1 LESEQT
7 IMSVQ
12 PSTLRAEV
20 STEIKRL
27 DLARIVNTRSPRL
40 GDKDYP
46 VISRGDIILA
56 GTLTINLLSLGLASA
71 LRDQIREDAKKDRS
85 HIEYK
90 ASATLGEL
98 DRSIGQFGG
107 AGVSDAA
114 AAKFREHLAYAR
126 TLITILTGKK

>member
-1 LESEQT
+1 
-7 IMSVQ
+7 MSVQ
-12 PSTLRAEV
+12 PSTLRNEV
-20 STEIKRL
+20 NTEINRL
-27 DLARIVNTRSPRL
+27 DLARIANTGSPRL

-46 VISRGDIILA
+46 LISRGGLITD
-56 GTLTINLLSLGLASA
+56 GTPINLLSLGIASV

-85 HIEYK
+85 RIEYK
-90 ASATLGEL
+90 ARATLGEL